1 MTRPLRLAY
10 PGALYHV
17 TTRGNARQAIY
28 TDDQDHSTFL
38 AVLAAVV
45 MRSQWLCHAYCLMDN
60 HYHLLI
66 ETPQGNL
73 SAGMRQLN
81 GIYTQRF
88 NRRHTRVGHV
98 FQGRFKAILVER
110 ESYLLELCR
119 YVVLNPVRAGLAK
132 RPQMYRWSSYRATAG
147 LEQAPEW
154 LTREWVLA
162 QFSPQRRRAER
173 QYQEFVQDGRGT
185 ASPWAQV
192 EGQVVLGQP
201 HFVETLKPLLADKAR
216 VQEIPRAQRLVARP
230 ALGEILR
237 AKRVVVRDERDQ
249 AVWEAHVRYGYSLT
263 AIGQHLGLHYTTI
276 SKIVQRQQSKQT
288 KKK

>member
-45 MRSQWLCHAYCLMDN
+45 TRSQWLCHAYCLMDN

-81 GIYTQRF
+81 GIYAQRF
-88 NRRHTRVGHV
+88 NRRHTWVGHV

-110 ESYLLELCR
+110 ENYLLELCR

-132 RPQMYRWSSYRATAG
+132 RPQTYRWSSYRATAG
-147 LEQAPEW
+147 LEKAPEW

-173 QYQEFVQDGRGT
+173 QYQEFVQDGRGV

-192 EGQVVLGQP
+192 EGQVMLGQR
-201 HFVETLKPLLADKAR
+201 HFVETLKPLLADKVKVR
-216 VQEIPRAQRLVARP
+216 EIPRAQRLVARP
-230 ALGEILR
+230 ALGEIVR
-237 AKRVVVRDERDQ
+237 AKRVVVKDERDQ

-263 AIGQHLGLHYTTI
+263 AIGQQLGLHYTTI
-276 SKIVQRQQSKQT
+276 SKIIQRQQSRQT

>member
-28 TDDQDHSTFL
+28 TDDQDRSTFL
-38 AVLAAVV
+38 AVLAEVV
-45 MRSQWLCHAYCLMDN
+45 TRSQWLCHAYCLMNN

-73 SAGMRQLN
+73 SVGMRQLN
-81 GIYTQRF
+81 GVYTQRF

-110 ESYLLELCR
+110 ENYLLELCR

-132 RPQMYRWSSYRATAG
+132 RPQTYRWSSYRATAG
-147 LEQAPEW
+147 LEKAPEW

-173 QYQEFVQDGRGT
+173 QYQEFVQEGRGV
-185 ASPWAQV
+185 AAPWAQV
-192 EGQVVLGQP
+192 EGQVMLGQS
-201 HFVETLKPLLADKAR
+201 HFVETLKPLLADKVKVR
-216 VQEIPRAQRLVARP
+216 EIPRAQRLVARP
-230 ALGEILR
+230 ALGEIVR
-237 AKRVVVRDERDQ
+237 AKRVVVKDERDQ

-276 SKIVQRQQSKQT
+276 SKIIERQQSRQT

>member
-28 TDDQDHSTFL
+28 TDDQDRSTFL

-45 MRSQWLCHAYCLMDN
+45 TRSQWLCHAYCLMDN

-81 GIYTQRF
+81 GVYTQRF

-110 ESYLLELCR
+110 ENYLLELCR

-132 RPQMYRWSSYRATAG
+132 RPQTYRWSSYRATAG
-147 LEQAPEW
+147 LEKAPEW

-173 QYQEFVQDGRGT
+173 QYQEFVQDGRGV

-192 EGQVVLGQP
+192 EGQVMLGQS
-201 HFVETLKPLLADKAR
+201 HFVETLKPLLADKVKVR
-216 VQEIPRAQRLVARP
+216 EIPRAQRLVARP
-230 ALGEILR
+230 ALGEIVR

-249 AVWEAHVRYGYSLT
+249 AVWEAHVQYGYSLT

-276 SKIVQRQQSKQT
+276 SKIIQRQQSRQT

>member
-28 TDDQDHSTFL
+28 TDDQDRSTFL

-45 MRSQWLCHAYCLMDN
+45 TRSQWLCHAYCLMDN

-81 GIYTQRF
+81 GVYTQRF
-88 NRRHTRVGHV
+88 NRRHTQVGHV

-110 ESYLLELCR
+110 ESYWLELCR

-132 RPQMYRWSSYRATAG
+132 RPETYRWSSYRATAG
-147 LEQAPEW
+147 LEKAPEW
-154 LTREWVLA
+154 LTWEWVLA

-173 QYQEFVQDGRGT
+173 QYQEFVQDGRGV

-192 EGQVVLGQP
+192 EGQVMLGQS
-201 HFVETLKPLLADKAR
+201 HFVETLKPLLADKVK

-230 ALGEILR
+230 ALGEIVR
-237 AKRVVVRDERDQ
+237 AKRVVVKDERDQ

-263 AIGQHLGLHYTTI
+263 AIGQQLGLHYTTI
-276 SKIVQRQQSKQT
+276 SKIIERQQSRQT

>member
-110 ESYLLELCR
+110 ENYLLELCR

-173 QYQEFVQDGRGT
+173 QYQEFVQDGRGV

-192 EGQVVLGQP
+192 EGQVMLGQS

-249 AVWEAHVRYGYSLT
+249 AVWEAHVQYGYSLT

-276 SKIVQRQQSKQT
+276 SKIIERQQSRQT

>member
-28 TDDQDHSTFL
+28 TDDQDRSTFL

-45 MRSQWLCHAYCLMDN
+45 TRSQWLCHAYCLMDN

-81 GIYTQRF
+81 GVYTQRF

-132 RPQMYRWSSYRATAG
+132 RPQTYRWSSYRATAG
-147 LEQAPEW
+147 LEKAPEW

-192 EGQVVLGQP
+192 EGQVVLGQS
-201 HFVETLKPLLADKAR
+201 HFVETLKPLLADKVK

-230 ALGEILR
+230 ALGEIVR
-237 AKRVVVRDERDQ
+237 AKRVVVKDERDQ

-263 AIGQHLGLHYTTI
+263 AIGQQLGLHYTTI
-276 SKIVQRQQSKQT
+276 SKIIERQQSRQT

>member
-249 AVWEAHVRYGYSLT
+249 AVWEAHVQYGYSLT

-276 SKIVQRQQSKQT
+276 SKIIERQQSRQT

>member
-1 MTRPLRLAY
+1 MARPLRLAY

-28 TDDQDHSTFL
+28 TDDQDRSTFL

-45 MRSQWLCHAYCLMDN
+45 TRSQWLCHAYCLMNN

-110 ESYLLELCR
+110 ENYLLELCR

-132 RPQMYRWSSYRATAG
+132 RPQTYRWSSYRATAG
-147 LEQAPEW
+147 LEKAPEW

-173 QYQEFVQDGRGT
+173 QYQQFVQEGRGA

-192 EGQVVLGQP
+192 EGQVVLGQS
-201 HFVETLKPLLADKAR
+201 HFVETLKPLLADKVK
-216 VQEIPRAQRLVARP
+216 VQEIPRAQRLVARL

-237 AKRVVVRDERDQ
+237 AKRVVVRAERDQ

-263 AIGQHLGLHYTTI
+263 AIGQQLGLHYTTI
-276 SKIVQRQQSKQT
+276 SKIVQRQQSRQR